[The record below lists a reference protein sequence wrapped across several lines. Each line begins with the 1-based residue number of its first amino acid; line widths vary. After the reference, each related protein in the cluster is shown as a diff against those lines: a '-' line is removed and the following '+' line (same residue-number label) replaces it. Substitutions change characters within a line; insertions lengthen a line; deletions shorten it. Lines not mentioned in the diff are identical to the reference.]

1 MPILGE
7 RNGSDFR
14 FTQFFAFERGRQMMP
29 VLIVVA
35 VLALSIVF
43 IYNGLVRLRVQ
54 CDNAWAD
61 IDVQLK
67 RRYDLIPNLVETVK
81 GYAAHERGTFEA
93 VTQARNQA
101 MSAQGPAAKGQAE
114 GMLTGALRQLFAL
127 SEAYPQLRA
136 ADNFAQLQAT
146 LGQIEDTLQNA
157 RRYYN
162 AAVRDFNTRVEQFPS
177 NMVAG
182 MGNFKP
188 REFFE
193 ISAPAEREVP
203 HVSFSATPTA

>member
-1 MPILGE
+1 MVGIIILV
-7 RNGSDFR
+7 
-14 FTQFFAFERGRQMMP
+14 
-29 VLIVVA
+29 VL
-35 VLALSIVF
+35 VLLVLFGIGM
-43 IYNGLVRLRVQ
+43 YNGLVRLKVQ

-136 ADNFAQLQAT
+136 AENFGQLQA
-146 LGQIEDTLQNA
+146 
-157 RRYYN
+157 
-162 AAVRDFNTRVEQFPS
+162 
-177 NMVAG
+177 
-182 MGNFKP
+182 
-188 REFFE
+188 
-193 ISAPAEREVP
+193 
-203 HVSFSATPTA
+203 